1 MPTSIRPNTII
12 DAAKSMLKLPEA
24 RTTVFDRRWKS
35 AFGAM
40 PEVCCI
46 LWNKIDP
53 NKTMPTGVHPKHLL
67 WALYFLV
74 VYDTEHNSSQ
84 MMGKVDEKTYRKW
97 SERFVDAISYLECD
111 VVRFFFS
118 TQSFS

>member
-1 MPTSIRPNTII
+1 
-12 DAAKSMLKLPEA
+12 
-24 RTTVFDRRWKS
+24 
-35 AFGAM
+35 M

-84 MMGKVDEKTYRKW
+84 MMGKVDEKTYPKSSESCGRCFW
-97 SERFVDAISYLECD
+97 SRLMSWNMLSCLMGGSRILHLYIIYLCDNVLFAIL
-111 VVRFFFS
+111 
-118 TQSFS
+118 